1 MEMEIKPLIRWSTLI
16 SITVWTYCMQLL
28 WTIGDGDLEPIAW
41 SLWSPSPFEPIATTL
56 NHSKRIMNM
65 EVATALRTHWIW
77 RWTLNPLHYP
87 KLISIYLIHLNQLQL
102 LWSWI
107 IRAENGDWTTHC
119 NTALNY
125 LEMETHCMIYF
136 NLHLCTALKSNN
148 FVFLLCMHSGFIIS
162 LNFAVCHPW
171 RTLWNSNQ
179 MGTSSCTVFLLRF
192 SLNTLYIRLVFI
204 KTQNLPVGILGMN
217 FVFSSLHTS
226 WSRILCTWC

>member
-1 MEMEIKPLIRWSTLI
+1 MVPLI
-16 SITVWTYCMQLL
+16 SISIWTYCNH
-28 WTIGDGDLEPIAW
+28 IEPFKENHEHGDCN
-41 SLWSPSPFEPIATTL
+41 STL
-56 NHSKRIMNM
+56 NTLDMEMNTEPVALSK
-65 EVATALRTHWIW
+65 VD
-77 RWTLNPLHYP
+77 LH
-87 KLISIYLIHLNQLQL
+87 ISDPLNQLQL

-136 NLHLCTALKSNN
+136 NLHLCTALNSNN
-148 FVFLLCMHSGFIIS
+148 FVFLLCMHSGFITS

>member
-1 MEMEIKPLIRWSTLI
+1 
-16 SITVWTYCMQLL
+16 
-28 WTIGDGDLEPIAW
+28 
-41 SLWSPSPFEPIATTL
+41 L